1 MISYYKKYQMDLKIR
16 ITISRRIIAKQFVN
30 LDLVNVYVGERNN
43 ICIQQEMLQRL
54 IKRSREEM

>member
-1 MISYYKKYQMDLKIR
+1 MDLKIR

-54 IKRSREEM
+54 IKRS